1 MSYASADSASLDN
14 QESFSAPQIFA
25 QLQQSFASDRTRSLR
40 WRQAQLNALQSLLKQ
55 HTEELISALYQDLGK
70 SKTEAWTSE
79 IGFLLTDIKH
89 TLRHLKKWMRP
100 HKVPT
105 PLIAQ
110 PGSSAIFYE
119 PLGCVLVIGAWN
131 YPLQLTLA
139 PCIAAIAAGNCVLLK
154 PSELAPATSALI
166 KKLIPRYLDNTAIA
180 VIEGGKAETTDLL
193 AQTWDHIFYTGG
205 ETVGKIVMQAASQNL
220 TPVTLELGGKSP
232 CLVERSA
239 DVEIAARRIVW
250 GKWMNAGQT
259 CVAPDYVIVEEC
271 VKDALLKA
279 MKQEIRAQYTRQP
292 LQSPDYGKII
302 NRHHFDRLCGYLE
315 NQHLYF
321 GGETDPQEHKIGPTI
336 VLDPDADSPIMQ
348 EEIFGPLLP
357 VLTTTQIS
365 ESLDFIRQR
374 AKPLALYLFT
384 NDKKLEHR
392 VIRKVSA
399 GSVCV
404 NDVMMFMTNANLPF
418 GGVGASGMG
427 QYHGHAGFAQLS
439 HKKSV
444 MIRKFWLDVAVRYA
458 PFSSF
463 KLALLKKLL

>member
-1 MSYASADSASLDN
+1 MTHVSTESMSIDSSSQDSAQHVFD
-14 QESFSAPQIFA
+14 
-25 QLQQSFASDRTRSLR
+25 QLKQSFASDRTRPLQ
-40 WRQAQLNALQSLLKQ
+40 WRQTQLRALQTMLKQ
-55 HTEELISALYQDLGK
+55 HAEELITALNQDLGK
-70 SKTEAWTSE
+70 PQTEAWTSE

-100 HKVPT
+100 QKVST
-105 PLIAQ
+105 PIIAQ
-110 PGSSAIFYE
+110 PGKSAIYPE

-139 PCIAAIAAGNCVLLK
+139 PCIAALAAGNCVLLK

-180 VIEGGKAETTDLL
+180 VIEGAK
-193 AQTWDHIFYTGG
+193 AQTTELLKQPWDHIFYTGG
-205 ETVGKIVMQAASQNL
+205 EAVAKIVMRAASEHL

-239 DVEIAARRIVW
+239 DIEVTARRIVW

-259 CVAPDYVIVEEC
+259 CVAPDYIIVEEC

-279 MKQEIRAQYTRQP
+279 LKKEIRAQYTRQP
-292 LQSPDYGKII
+292 LDNPDYGKIV
-302 NRHHFDRLCGYLE
+302 NQRHYDRLCGYLE
-315 NQHLYF
+315 HQNVYF
-321 GGETDPQEHKIGPTI
+321 GGETQADTQKIAPTI
-336 VLDPDADSPIMQ
+336 ILDPASDSSIMR

-365 ESLDFIRQR
+365 ESLDFVRQR

-384 NDKKLEHR
+384 NDTKLERH
-392 VIRKVSA
+392 VVNTVSA
-399 GSVCV
+399 GSLCV
-404 NDVMMFMTNANLPF
+404 NDIMMFMTNANLPF

-427 QYHGHAGFAQLS
+427 QYHGKAGFEQLS
-439 HKKSV
+439 HQKAV

-463 KLALLKKLL
+463 KLTLLKKLL